1 MKDFI
6 TYFKMIKFEHS
17 IFALPFA
24 LASMVLAAEGIPSL
38 KIILWIVVAMVSAR
52 SAAMG
57 INRYVDA
64 DIDKLNPRTEDRH
77 LPKNLIT
84 KQKTLFFIIV
94 SVLIFILSAAMLN
107 MLALIL
113 SPLPIIIFII
123 YSYSKRFTIL
133 CHIILGVSLALA
145 PLGAW
150 IAVTGSVS
158 LTPILLSIAVL
169 FWSAGFDILYAIQDI
184 EFDKK
189 SRLHSIPEALGVK
202 SSLRLA
208 KLFHLTTF
216 IFLILIGYANP
227 NLGYIYIIGTIIIGI
242 FMIYEHSLISASNLS
257 KLDNAFFNV
266 NAYISMTLAIFT
278 ISDVLI

>member
-24 LASMVLAAEGIPSL
+24 LTSMVLAAGGIPSL
-38 KIILWIVVAMVSAR
+38 RVILWIIVAMIAAR

-57 INRYVDA
+57 INRYIDA
-64 DIDKLNPRTEDRH
+64 DIDKLNPRTENRH
-77 LPKNLIT
+77 LPANLIT
-84 KQKTLFFIIV
+84 KPKTLVFIIA
-94 SVLIFILSAAMLN
+94 SITIFILAAAMLN
-107 MLALIL
+107 RLAFIL

-123 YSYSKRFTIL
+123 YAYSKRFTTL

-150 IAVTGSVS
+150 IAVTGTISMI
-158 LTPILLSIAVL
+158 PILLSVAVL

-189 SRLHSIPEALGVK
+189 SHLHSIPESLGIK
-202 SSLRLA
+202 TSLRLA
-208 KLFHLTTF
+208 KLFHVITF
-216 IFLILIGYANP
+216 IFLILIWYFNP
-227 NLGYIYIIGTIIIGI
+227 HLGYIYIIGTIIIGG
-242 FMIYEHSLISASNLS
+242 FMIYEHTLISATDLS
-257 KLDNAFFNV
+257 KLDKAFFNI

-278 ISDVLI
+278 ILDILV